1 VEQELHNS
9 FIPKIQSSMFNVQ
22 CNTIMNSEKK
32 KELCR
37 FLWKLLAALLA
48 ALGGASA
55 ANAAIAFGLI

>member
-1 VEQELHNS
+1 
-9 FIPKIQSSMFNVQ
+9 MFNVQ

>member
-1 VEQELHNS
+1 MK
-9 FIPKIQSSMFNVQ
+9 P
-22 CNTIMNSEKK
+22 EKK

-55 ANAAIAFGLI
+55 AQAAIACGIL

>member
-1 VEQELHNS
+1 MKQER
-9 FIPKIQSSMFNVQ
+9 
-22 CNTIMNSEKK
+22 K

-55 ANAAIAFGLI
+55 ANAAIAFGII